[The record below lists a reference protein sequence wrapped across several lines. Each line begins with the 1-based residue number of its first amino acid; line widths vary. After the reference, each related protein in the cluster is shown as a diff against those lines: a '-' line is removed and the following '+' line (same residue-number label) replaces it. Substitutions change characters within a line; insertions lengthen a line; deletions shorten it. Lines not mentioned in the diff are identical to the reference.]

1 MGQHVFQI
9 LLIVIPTLMMGGIVY
24 YLVSNFLDNDENRRN
39 IELKKFIAS
48 ESTKV
53 TLPLRLQAYERI
65 LLCLERMHPNSLLHR
80 ESPQQITVAEYREHL
95 VKNIRTEFEYNLSQQ
110 LYVSTETWRI
120 AQNAKDQTIQ
130 LIHQLAMKIPSE
142 APGVELSKLIFNYV
156 FETDPEVFPTQI
168 ALNFLK
174 EDVKNL
180 F

>member
-1 MGQHVFQI
+1 MGQYIFQL
-9 LLIVIPTLMMGGIVY
+9 LLIFIPSLLMFGIVY

-39 IELKKFIAS
+39 IELKKIIAS
-48 ESTKV
+48 ESSKV
-53 TLPLRLQAYERI
+53 TLPLRLQAYERV
-65 LLCLERMHPNSLLHR
+65 LLCLERMHPNNLLHR
-80 ESPQQITVAEYREHL
+80 ESPQQITVAEYRERL

-110 LYVSTETWRI
+110 LYVSAESWRI

-130 LIHQLAMKIPSE
+130 LIHQLAMKIPAE
-142 APGVELSKLIFNYV
+142 ASGIELSKLLFNYI

-168 ALNFLK
+168 AINFLK